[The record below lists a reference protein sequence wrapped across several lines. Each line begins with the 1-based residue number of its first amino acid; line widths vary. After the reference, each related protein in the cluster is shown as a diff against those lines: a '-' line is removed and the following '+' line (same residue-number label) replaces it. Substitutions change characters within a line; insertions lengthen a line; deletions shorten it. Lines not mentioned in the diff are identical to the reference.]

1 MTIWAYLNLKQ
12 VLTVAELN
20 LKQLRKSEQKE
31 TGIYTTMKKLQ
42 RFNADNSILTGNVP
56 VPIGSVDMT
65 AQEVDSVAYFFVR
78 LKSISPQ
85 QYDLLMPDDKTES
98 IVKREHAAYVKDLTR
113 AQIDKGMAV
122 YHKKKQAGDK
132 KYTFLDLDIV
142 IGLIV
147 HGEGSG
153 MNSGAY
159 KDFYARDENG
169 IAKRLP
175 EPEYQRQNRKEKGLQ
190 HTSRILNMFDD
201 EG

>member
-1 MTIWAYLNLKQ
+1 MQ
-12 VLTVAELN
+12 
-20 LKQLRKSEQKE
+20 RE

-42 RFNADNSILTGNVP
+42 RFNADNSILTGSVP

-85 QYDLLMPDDKTES
+85 QYDLLMPDDKTEN
-98 IVKREHAAYVKDLTR
+98 IIKREYAAYVKDLTR
-113 AQIDKGMAV
+113 AQIDKGMSV

-132 KYTFLDLDIV
+132 KYTFLDLDMV

-147 HGEGSG
+147 NGEGSG
-153 MNSGAY
+153 MNTGAY
-159 KDFYARDENG
+159 KDFYERAGNG
-169 IAKRLP
+169 AAIRLP
-175 EPEYQRQNRKEKGLQ
+175 EPEYQRKKRKEKGLR
-190 HTSRILNMFDD
+190 HTSRILNMFDG